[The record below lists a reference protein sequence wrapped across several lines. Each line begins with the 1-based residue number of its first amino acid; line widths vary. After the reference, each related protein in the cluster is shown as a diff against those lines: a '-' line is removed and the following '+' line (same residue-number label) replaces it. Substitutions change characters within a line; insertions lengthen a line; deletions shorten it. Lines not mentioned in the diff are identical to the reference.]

1 MTEEQIM
8 LVKNS
13 WKTFRNVDAGVIGDL
28 FYSKLFLDHPRLQK
42 MFPSVEQQHRK
53 LIDMLSYIV
62 SRIDKPETM
71 MEDIKALGIRHE
83 GYGVKPE
90 HYKLVGDALLWT
102 IERGMGK
109 DWNNAMKA
117 AWTAFYSMIATTM
130 IAAAKNKQHIN

>member
-42 MFPSVEQQHRK
+42 MFPAIEQQHRK

-62 SRIDKPETM
+62 SRIDRPETM
-71 MEDIKALGIRHE
+71 MEDIKALSKRHE
-83 GYGVKPE
+83 DYGVKPE

-109 DWNNAMKA
+109 DWNNAMKE
-117 AWTAFYSMIATTM
+117 AWTACYSMIATTM
-130 IAAAKNKQHIN
+130 IAATRNKQHIN